1 MAGSIGSISISVP
14 LASLRSKPTVI
25 TVDEIYLLVSPWYA
39 GKPVPSLVIAAAL
52 AKNAL
57 LRTIEQHYI
66 SAKLG
71 GGSAGAGSKSS
82 TAASASEDSKLFEG
96 LLGTIIANLQ
106 VRRGGARCMI
116 QHPDAHLT
124 DLFRSASHACTC
136 DTNTL
141 SLSCPRRAAE
151 GSTRCGFVEARA
163 LCFE

>member
-1 MAGSIGSISISVP
+1 VPLLLKRSQTFSQRLSLFTGSLTLRDLAIKPDALSTLLDLPVRVVAGSIGSISVSVP

-71 GGSAGAGSKSS
+71 GNSGGAGSKSAT
-82 TAASASEDSKLFEG
+82 TAPASEDSKLFEG

-106 VRRGGARCMI
+106 VRRV
-116 QHPDAHLT
+116 H
-124 DLFRSASHACTC
+124 
-136 DTNTL
+136 
-141 SLSCPRRAAE
+141 
-151 GSTRCGFVEARA
+151 EA
-163 LCFE
+163 